1 VTPEDPEVQ
10 SAISDAFSQEWG
22 RIVASVIGLTSD
34 WDLAEECAQDAF
46 TKAAERW
53 SRDGIPRRPGAWLT
67 TVARNR
73 ALDRMRRDQLGASKL
88 REVVVL
94 NPADEAA
101 ADEVPDDRLRLM
113 FTCCHPALALEAQVA
128 LTLRTLAGMTTPEIA
143 RAFLVPESTMAQ
155 RLTRAKRK
163 IRNAG
168 IPFRV
173 PPAHE
178 LVDRTQALLSVL
190 YLLFNEGYAA
200 TAGQDLIRR
209 SLTDESIRLTRMLCA
224 LMPDEPEALGLLA
237 LMLFHDARTVARV
250 DEAGDLV
257 LLEDQDRSL
266 WDASM
271 IEEAASVLDAALR
284 LRRPG
289 PFQVQAAIAACHA
302 QSADAAE
309 TDWMQIA
316 ALYATLVEMVPS
328 AVVELNRAVAV
339 SMALGPGEGLAIVES
354 LAESGELR
362 GYHLLPA
369 ARADMLR
376 RLGRYPEA
384 ASAYEEAR
392 DLAGTEA
399 ERRYLERRRREASV

>member
-1 VTPEDPEVQ
+1 
-10 SAISDAFSQEWG
+10 
-22 RIVASVIGLTSD
+22 
-34 WDLAEECAQDAF
+34 
-46 TKAAERW
+46 
-53 SRDGIPRRPGAWLT
+53 
-67 TVARNR
+67 
-73 ALDRMRRDQLGASKL
+73 
-88 REVVVL
+88 
-94 NPADEAA
+94 
-101 ADEVPDDRLRLM
+101 
-113 FTCCHPALALEAQVA
+113 
-128 LTLRTLAGMTTPEIA
+128 
-143 RAFLVPESTMAQ
+143 MAQ

-200 TAGQDLIRR
+200 TAGEDLIRR
-209 SLTDESIRLTRMLCA
+209 SLTNESIRLTRMLWA

-257 LLEDQDRSL
+257 LHQDRSL

-302 QSADAAE
+302 QAADAAE

-376 RLGRYPEA
+376 RLGRFPEA

>member
-1 VTPEDPEVQ
+1 L
-10 SAISDAFSQEWG
+10 I
-22 RIVASVIGLTSD
+22 
-34 WDLAEECAQDAF
+34 
-46 TKAAERW
+46 
-53 SRDGIPRRPGAWLT
+53 
-67 TVARNR
+67 
-73 ALDRMRRDQLGASKL
+73 
-88 REVVVL
+88 
-94 NPADEAA
+94 
-101 ADEVPDDRLRLM
+101 
-113 FTCCHPALALEAQVA
+113 FTCCHPALAPEAQVA
-128 LTLRTLAGMTTPEIA
+128 LTLRTLCGLDTDEIA
-143 RAFLVPESTMAQ
+143 RAFLVPTVTMAQ
-155 RLTRAKRK
+155 RLVRAKRK

-178 LVDRTQALLSVL
+178 LVDRTHALLNVL

-200 TAGQDLIRR
+200 TSGEDLIRR
-209 SLTDESIRLTRMLCA
+209 SLTDESIRLARTLCG
-224 LMPDEPEALGLLA
+224 LMPDEAEALGLLA
-237 LMLFHDARTVARV
+237 LMLFHDARAVTRV
-250 DEAGDLV
+250 DETGDLV

-266 WDASM
+266 WDRSM
-271 IEEAASVLDAALR
+271 IDEATSVLDAALR

-289 PFQVQAAIAACHA
+289 PFQIQAAIAACHA
-302 QSADAAE
+302 EAAEAAE

-316 ALYATLVEMVPS
+316 ALYASLAEMVPS

-339 SMALGPGEGLAIVES
+339 SMALGPAEGLAIVES
-354 LAESGELR
+354 LVDSGELR

>member
-1 VTPEDPEVQ
+1 VTPEAQ
-10 SAISDAFSQEWG
+10 SAITGAFQQEWG
-22 RIVASVIGLTSD
+22 RVVATIIRLTGD

-53 SRDGIPRRPGAWLT
+53 SREGIPRRPGAWLT

-73 ALDRMRRDQLGASKL
+73 ALDHMRRDQMGVTKQQEAAM
-88 REVVVL
+88 L
-94 NPADEAA
+94 NPADDGAEV
-101 ADEVPDDRLRLM
+101 EGVPDDRLRLM
-113 FTCCHPALALEAQVA
+113 FTCCHPALALDAQVA

-178 LVDRTQALLSVL
+178 LVDRTHALLAVL

-200 TAGQDLIRR
+200 TSGENLIRR
-209 SLTDESIRLTRMLCA
+209 SLTDESIRLTRTLCV

-237 LMLFHDARTVARV
+237 LMLFHDSRTATRV
-250 DEAGDLV
+250 DEVGDLI
-257 LLEDQDRSL
+257 LLEDQDRSQ
-266 WDASM
+266 WDRSM
-271 IEEAASVLDAALR
+271 IDEGSSVLDAALR

-302 QSADAAE
+302 EAAE
-309 TDWMQIA
+309 ATDTDWMQIA
-316 ALYATLVEMVPS
+316 ALYASLAEMVPS

-339 SMALGPGEGLAIVES
+339 SMALGPADGLGIVES
-354 LAESGELR
+354 LADSGELR

-376 RLGRYPEA
+376 RLGRNAEA
-384 ASAYEEAR
+384 ASAYQEAR

>member
-1 VTPEDPEVQ
+1 VTPEDSEVQ

-67 TVARNR
+67 AVARNR

-88 REVVVL
+88 REVAVL

-113 FTCCHPALALEAQVA
+113 FTCCHPALALDAQVA

-143 RAFLVPESTMAQ
+143 RAFLVPESTMAK

-200 TAGQDLIRR
+200 TAGEDLIRR
-209 SLTDESIRLTRMLCA
+209 SLTNESIRLTRMLWA

-302 QSADAAE
+302 QAADAAE

-376 RLGRYPEA
+376 RLGRFPEA